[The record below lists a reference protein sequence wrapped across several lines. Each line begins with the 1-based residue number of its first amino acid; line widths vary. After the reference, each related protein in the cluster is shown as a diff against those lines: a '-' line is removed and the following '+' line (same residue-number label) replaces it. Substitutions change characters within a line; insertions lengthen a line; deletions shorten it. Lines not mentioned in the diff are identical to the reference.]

1 MPDDDPKWR
10 RRKEARPDEIVDAA
24 LVVFAEKGFAAAK
37 LDDISR
43 RAGISKATLYLYFDT
58 KEEIFRA
65 VARTAVA
72 SLLKALETQAKG
84 ADAPFAELAP
94 KLLERAAELMKGGR
108 VPAIAR
114 MVIGESRNFPDLARI
129 WHDDVVTSIIGIITG
144 IIARAQA
151 RGEVAPGDP
160 RLHAFS
166 LMGPMVMAML
176 FREVFGRVSTNPPD
190 LHALADQHARSALR
204 GLLLPTS
211 GEANE
216 GGRNDT

>member
-1 MPDDDPKWR
+1 MPDEPKWR

-144 IIARAQA
+144 IIARAQT

-176 FREVFGRVSTNPPD
+176 FREVFGRVNTNPPD

>member
-1 MPDDDPKWR
+1 MPDEEPKWR
-10 RRKEARPDEIVDAA
+10 RRKEARPNEIVDAA

-129 WHDDVVTSIIGIITG
+129 WHDDVVTTSSGSSQG
-144 IIARAQA
+144 SSPAPKRAARWRPAI
-151 RGEVAPGDP
+151 P
-160 RLHAFS
+160 AFMPS
-166 LMGPMVMAML
+166 
-176 FREVFGRVSTNPPD
+176 R
-190 LHALADQHARSALR
+190 
-204 GLLLPTS
+204 
-211 GEANE
+211 
-216 GGRNDT
+216 

>member
-1 MPDDDPKWR
+1 MRDDEPKWR
-10 RRKEARPDEIVDAA
+10 RRKEARPDEIIDAA
-24 LVVFAEKGFAAAK
+24 LEVFSEKGFAAAK
-37 LDDISR
+37 LDDIAR

-65 VARTAVA
+65 EARTAVA
-72 SLLKALETQAKG
+72 SLLKALETQAEG
-84 ADAPFAELAP
+84 ADAPFAELVP
-94 KLLERAAELMKGGR
+94 KLLARAAELMKGGR

-129 WHDDVVTSIIGIITG
+129 WHDDVVAGAIGIVTG
-144 IIARAQA
+144 IIASAQA

-176 FREVFGRVSTNPPD
+176 FREVFGGVGASPPD
-190 LHALADQHARSALR
+190 LHALGDHHARLALR
-204 GLLLPTS
+204 GLLLLTA
-211 GEANE
+211 GEPDE
-216 GGRNDT
+216 RRTK

>member
-72 SLLKALETQAKG
+72 SLLKALETPAEG
-84 ADAPFAELAP
+84 TDAPFAELAP
-94 KLLERAAELMKGGR
+94 KLLARAAELMKGGR

-129 WHDDVVTSIIGIITG
+129 WHDDVVASVIGIITG

-151 RGEVAPGDP
+151 RGEVAPGNP

-166 LMGPMVMAML
+166 LVGPMVMAML
-176 FREVFGRVSTNPPD
+176 FREVFGGVGANPPD
-190 LHALADQHARSALR
+190 LHALADHHARLALR
-204 GLLLPTS
+204 GLLLLTA
-211 GEANE
+211 GEPDE
-216 GGRNDT
+216 RRTK